1 MKLATRYILKAW
13 IIENILAIIT
23 YYSVVFLMVEDF
35 FHKIFD
41 SFLFVMLF
49 FVINMIL
56 VIPLICLVGQKINYS
71 KIEEGVRF
79 FFGIILI
86 FVLLTISFSLGGLIS
101 YLIYEFK
108 LLSYSEWLNIAVTFY
123 LFGGLQ
129 TLCVGVWLGYKLSG
143 LKS

>member
-1 MKLATRYILKAW
+1 
-13 IIENILAIIT
+13 
-23 YYSVVFLMVEDF
+23 MVEDF

-71 KIEEGVRF
+71 KIEEGIRF

-101 YLIYEFK
+101 YLICEFK

>member
-1 MKLATRYILKAW
+1 MKLATKYILKAW

-71 KIEEGVRF
+71 KIEEGIRF

>member
-1 MKLATRYILKAW
+1 MKLATKYILKAW

-71 KIEEGVRF
+71 KIEEGIRF
-79 FFGIILI
+79 LFGVTLI
-86 FVLLTISFSLGGLIS
+86 FVLLTISFSLGGLIF
-101 YLIYEFK
+101 YLIYESKF
-108 LLSYSEWLNIAVTFY
+108 LSYSEWLNIAVTFY
-123 LFGGLQ
+123 LFGGIQ
-129 TLCVGVWLGYKLSG
+129 TLCVGMWLGYKLSD
-143 LKS
+143 LKN

>member
-1 MKLATRYILKAW
+1 MKQATKYILKAIHIE
-13 IIENILAIIT
+13 IILTLITFFIVNILMGGGVGNIPTILII
-23 YYSVVFLMVEDF
+23 YVISVMPCIGLAY
-35 FHKIFD
+35 
-41 SFLFVMLF
+41 
-49 FVINMIL
+49 
-56 VIPLICLVGQKINYS
+56 LVGQKINYS

-129 TLCVGVWLGYKLSG
+129 TLCVGMWLGYKLSG